1 MPLTSIRVENIWT
14 LDVELGTMTIYHKVE
29 TIAEVVERRKNKDK
43 KKETNEKRSILTRK
57 S

>member
-1 MPLTSIRVENIWT
+1 MLLTSIRIENIWT

-29 TIAEVVERRKNKDK
+29 TIAEVAERRKNKDK

>member
-1 MPLTSIRVENIWT
+1 MLLTSIRVENIWT

-43 KKETNEKRSILTRK
+43 KRNERKEIDPNS
-57 S
+57 